1 MFKRLSWM
9 TVGTG
14 FGFGLAV
21 WCRRVVR
28 ARIRRYRPSQ
38 LTVRINRSVG
48 RAGQRLRAA
57 ADEGRHAMREREE
70 QLRRRHLPAGGADPQ
85 R

>member
-21 WCRRVVR
+21 WCRRAVR

-38 LTVRINRSVG
+38 VSLRLNRSAG
-48 RAGQRLRAA
+48 RAGERLRAA

-70 QLRRRHLPAGGADPQ
+70 QLRRRHLPTGGGDPQ